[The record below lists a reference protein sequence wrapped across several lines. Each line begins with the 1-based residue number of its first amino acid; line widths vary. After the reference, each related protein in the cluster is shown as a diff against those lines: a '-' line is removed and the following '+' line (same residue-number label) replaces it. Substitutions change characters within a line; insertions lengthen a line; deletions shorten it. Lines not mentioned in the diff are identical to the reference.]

1 MAPVSPA
8 LHPPLDPALD
18 HALGPVDAPVTLIEY
33 GDFEC
38 PYCGAAHPALR
49 ELRRRMGDGLRFA
62 FRHLPVVERHPHAQE
77 AAEAAEAAGEQGRFW
92 EMHDLLFENQRA
104 LAPDDLRGHARDL
117 GLDLERF
124 DAALADHRHRARVE
138 RDVESAAR
146 SGVGGTPAFF
156 LDGERYEGFYD
167 AESLEDAVRS
177 AAGR

>member
-1 MAPVSPA
+1 MSPA

-18 HALGPVDAPVTLIEY
+18 HVLGPEDAPVTLVEY

-38 PYCGAAHPALR
+38 PYCAAAYPALR

-62 FRHLPVVERHPHAQE
+62 FRHLPLVERHPHAME

-92 EMHDLLFENQRA
+92 EMHDLLFESGRA
-104 LAPDDLRGHARDL
+104 LAADDLRRYARDL

-124 DAALADHRHRARVE
+124 ESALADHRHRPRVE
-138 RDVESAAR
+138 RDAAGAAR
-146 SGVGGTPAFF
+146 SGVSGTPALF

-167 AESLEDAVRS
+167 AESLEDAVRA
-177 AAGR
+177 AAGS